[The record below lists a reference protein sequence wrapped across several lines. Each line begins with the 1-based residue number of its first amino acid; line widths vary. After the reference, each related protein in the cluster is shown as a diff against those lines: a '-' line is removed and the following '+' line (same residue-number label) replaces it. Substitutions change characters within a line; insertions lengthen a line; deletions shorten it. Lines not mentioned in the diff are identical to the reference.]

1 MRHCILKV
9 TINLIC
15 KTSLP
20 AYVVIPYGLF
30 HRHRLVIIFILQ
42 KLENKFPLNNNLLFL
57 SF

>member
-42 KLENKFPLNNNLLFL
+42 KLENKFPLNNNLF
-57 SF
+57 F